1 MLCFGQFRQSVI
13 KISTGTNF
21 EEGQG
26 QPQHTKETPRGMFSL
41 TPFWCVGGGDKD
53 GEVIGNIGYA
63 RSLEHHSF
71 NGVPTSRCG
80 VR

>member
-1 MLCFGQFRQSVI
+1 MRKDKDSPNTPKKPPGECF
-13 KISTGTNF
+13 
-21 EEGQG
+21 
-26 QPQHTKETPRGMFSL
+26 PSL
-41 TPFWCVGGGDKD
+41 PSGVRGGGDKD

>member
-1 MLCFGQFRQSVI
+1 
-13 KISTGTNF
+13 
-21 EEGQG
+21 
-26 QPQHTKETPRGMFSL
+26 MFSL
-41 TPFWCVGGGDKD
+41 TPFWCVGGGGDKD